1 MFRLALKNIL
11 FYKAR
16 SITTFLLT
24 FFSVFL
30 FIIYVAFMDGSH
42 NFMLKNSLDV
52 YTGSIQIQQKDYR
65 DEGGYDYLIYDN
77 KKINN
82 ILEKIEGIDSF
93 SSRLETFGIISS
105 KNDSSAIML
114 TGIDF
119 KKEENISKLKSALVS
134 GEYLS
139 TGNCLYIGENLAK
152 KLNLKLHEEV
162 SFVGNAIEY
171 SFVADIFKLCA
182 TFKTGMY
189 EFDSNSAFLN
199 REYFD
204 PLFYSQNT
212 SSYIVI
218 KVKDLQQ
225 NDIVAKQISSKLD
238 PQYRLY
244 TWQELMKSMVEL
256 MEVDSIFG
264 YISMGLFFL
273 VIFFV
278 IMIYGFINVSSRIK
292 EFGTLKSIGLKDI
305 DVDLLLFYEMF
316 ILTIFAIALAMPL
329 AGYLAYYF
337 EINPIIIDGISE
349 MYKDYGI
356 ISDEVPTSFS
366 IFTITWNTL
375 TIFILNMLSI
385 LYPIYFVRKFTP
397 IEAMRHV

>member
-1 MFRLALKNIL
+1 MFSLALKNIL

-42 NFMLKNSLDV
+42 NSMLKNSLDV
-52 YTGSIQIQQKDYR
+52 YTGSIQIQQKDYK

-77 KKINN
+77 EKINN
-82 ILEKIEGIDSF
+82 ILTKIDGIDSF

-105 KNDSSAIML
+105 KDDSSAIML
-114 TGIDF
+114 TAIDF
-119 KKEENISKLKSALVS
+119 EKEEKISKLKSALVS
-134 GEYLS
+134 GVYIS
-139 TGNCLYIGENLAK
+139 TGNCLYMGENLANK
-152 KLNLKLHEEV
+152 LKLKLQDEV
-162 SFVGNAIEY
+162 SFVGSAIEY

-189 EFDSNSAFLN
+189 EFDSTSAFLN

-204 PLFYSQNT
+204 PLFYSKNA

-218 KVKDLQQ
+218 KVKNLKQ
-225 NDIVAKQISSKLD
+225 NDMIAEQISLKLD
-238 PQYRLY
+238 AEYKLY

-256 MEVDSIFG
+256 MKVDSIFG

-278 IMIYGFINVSSRIK
+278 IMIYSFINVSSRIK
-292 EFGTLKSIGLKDI
+292 EFGTLKSIGLKDT
-305 DVDLLLFYEMF
+305 DLDLLLFYEMF
-316 ILTIFAIALAMPL
+316 ILTILAIVFAMPL
-329 AGYLAYYF
+329 AGYAAYYF
-337 EINPIIIDGISE
+337 EINPIIIEGVSE

-366 IFTITWNTL
+366 IFTISWNVL
-375 TIFILNMLSI
+375 TIFTLNILSI
-385 LYPIYFVRKFTP
+385 LYPIYYVRIFTP
-397 IEAMRHV
+397 TEAMRHV